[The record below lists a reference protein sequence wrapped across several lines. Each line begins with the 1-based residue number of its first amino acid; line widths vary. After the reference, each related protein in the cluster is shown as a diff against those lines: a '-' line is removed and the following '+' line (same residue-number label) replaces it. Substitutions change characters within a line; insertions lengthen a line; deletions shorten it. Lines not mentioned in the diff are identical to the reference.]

1 MTGKTMIAAAFSV
14 ALATRA
20 VAAGPARDGKA
31 QYLKHCGACHG
42 PAGKGDGI
50 AGTFMRPKPADLTAI
65 AKENGGKFPVERTMD
80 VIDGRHTV
88 RAHGDPDMPVW
99 GGAIPRESIRAIAEY
114 LGSIQ
119 EH

>member
-1 MTGKTMIAAAFSV
+1 MTGKTMVAAAFSV
-14 ALATRA
+14 ALAA
-20 VAAGPARDGKA
+20 GALAAERARDGKA
-31 QYLKHCGACHG
+31 QYLRHCGACHG

-50 AGTFMRPKPADLTAI
+50 AGTYMRPKPTDLTAI
-65 AKENGGKFPVERTMD
+65 ARENGGKFPAERTMD
-80 VIDGRHTV
+80 VIDGRKTV

-99 GGAIPRESIRAIAEY
+99 GGAISRDTIRAITEY

>member
-1 MTGKTMIAAAFSV
+1 MTGKLVVATALAAALGTA
-14 ALATRA
+14 AL
-20 VAAGPARDGKA
+20 AAGPAGDGKA

-65 AKENGGKFPVERTMD
+65 ARENGGKFPLERTID

-99 GGAIPRESIRAIAEY
+99 GGAIPRASIRAIAEY
-114 LGSIQ
+114 LATIQ